1 MLKYLEFSLGYWE
14 KGLFMLYVREIV
26 CVFNSEKNIYT
37 DIIKI
42 NIIFFGIIKMISRF
56 TIYNKD
62 MVCSIFKKLQ
72 DGK

>member
-1 MLKYLEFSLGYWE
+1 
-14 KGLFMLYVREIV
+14 MLYVREIV